1 MKKIVII
8 LACMIAGCIFVQRQQ
23 YKKINSLN
31 KSIQPMVDSVK
42 KLNYIIDSLNSEIFS
57 KDVILQRY
65 ELIFDRAQA
74 EMSPD
79 CKLELQTI
87 ISNTE

>member
-1 MKKIVII
+1 MKKIIII
-8 LACMIAGCIFVQRQQ
+8 LACLIVGCIFVQRQQ

-31 KSIQPMVDSVK
+31 KSIQPTIDSIK
-42 KLNYIIDSLNSEIFS
+42 KLNFVIDSLNSEVFQ
-57 KDVILQRY
+57 KDVSLQRY